1 VTARG
6 AEWVKWLVIAAIV
19 LAAWEAVVRTGMVSR
34 IILASPSMIV
44 SAAVTDGPVFLLA
57 LKATLIEIVI
67 ALALAW
73 GLGIVAGVLAGMSET
88 SARAMAPIFSAA
100 FAVPLIAWYPLF
112 VIWFG
117 IGPASKIVFGIVCGF
132 FPVAMSTLAA
142 LHQVE
147 ATDVSFA
154 RSIGMPRW
162 RIFFTLV
169 LMMAVP
175 SIVAGLRI
183 AAALVVA
190 GIVFAEMLASVGG
203 IGFWISYHRTLF
215 NTGHVYLGI
224 LLALLCVS
232 ACNYGLGLL
241 EAKLGRWRETPA

>member
-1 VTARG
+1 
-6 AEWVKWLVIAAIV
+6 
-19 LAAWEAVVRTGMVSR
+19 
-34 IILASPSMIV
+34 
-44 SAAVTDGPVFLLA
+44 
-57 LKATLIEIVI
+57 
-67 ALALAW
+67 
-73 GLGIVAGVLAGMSET
+73 
-88 SARAMAPIFSAA
+88 
-100 FAVPLIAWYPLF
+100 
-112 VIWFG
+112 
-117 IGPASKIVFGIVCGF
+117 
-132 FPVAMSTLAA
+132 
-142 LHQVE
+142 
-147 ATDVSFA
+147 
-154 RSIGMPRW
+154 MPRW
-162 RIFFTLV
+162 RIFFTLM

-175 SIVAGLRI
+175 AIVAGRRI